1 MIQSNIHTAMNRKV
15 IGIGETILD
24 ILFRDGQPQAAV
36 PGGSVYNAMISLGR
50 MGVDVTFIS
59 ETGNDRVGK
68 MILDNM
74 RANGVC
80 TENVNVFPDGK
91 SPVSLAFLNEHND
104 AEYIFYKDYPRQR
117 LDVTMPDIQ
126 ADDIVMIGSYF
137 AVTPVLRDKVKELL
151 DLARERGA
159 IIYYDV
165 NFRSTHANEAIKL
178 MPTILENFE
187 YADILRGSSE
197 DFRFMFGLDD
207 AEKVYRQKVSFYC
220 NPFIYTDGAR
230 DVSLFTR
237 AYANRFPVPEVE
249 TVSTIGAGDNFN
261 AGIVYGLIQNHI
273 RRSDIDA
280 LGKKDWDDIIACGL
294 AFGSEACRSTANC
307 VSLEFAQTFRR

>member
-1 MIQSNIHTAMNRKV
+1 MNRKV

-80 TENVNVFPDGK
+80 TDNVNVFPDGK

-126 ADDIVMIGSYF
+126 TDDIVMIGSYF

-273 RRSDIDA
+273 RRPDIDA

>member
-80 TENVNVFPDGK
+80 TDNVNVFPDGK

-273 RRSDIDA
+273 RRPDIDA

>member
-1 MIQSNIHTAMNRKV
+1 MRKV

-59 ETGNDRVGK
+59 ETGNDRVGE
-68 MILDNM
+68 MILENM
-74 RANGVC
+74 RANHVR
-80 TENVNVFPDGK
+80 TDSVNVFSDGK
-91 SPVSLAFLNEHND
+91 SPVSLAFLNENND

-117 LDVTMPDIQ
+117 LDVTLPDIQ

-137 AVTPVLRDKVKELL
+137 AITPALRDKVKELL
-151 DLARERGA
+151 DLAHERGA

-165 NFRSTHANEAIKL
+165 NFRSAHANEVIKL
-178 MPTILENFE
+178 MPAILENFE

-197 DFRFMFGLDD
+197 DFRLMFRLDNP
-207 AEKVYRQKVSFYC
+207 AEVYRQKVGFYC

-237 AYANRFPVPEVE
+237 KYTQTYPVPRVE

-261 AGIVYGLIQNHI
+261 AGIVYGLLEN
-273 RRSDIDA
+273 RVRKAD
-280 LGKKDWDDIIACGL
+280 LEELREKDWDDIIACGL

-307 VSLEFAQTFRR
+307 ISLEFARNFRK